1 MLQNPMQTYMKTI
14 RTKGGYVTFTGDN
27 PIHDKAIHM
36 SIPEG
41 EPGSDLPV
49 YCLDANNTSHK
60 GVKHIFN
67 MSTSSYDGSFAWYYT
82 PEGARK
88 IVNGKQDGDTV
99 TGDGMYGH
107 YSVTQIMQMQYI
119 VGAGEPSG
127 KALSRDNWKLS
138 KQIAI
143 WLVAMNGKEYWYKGN
158 GTYYFTANST
168 NINYFAEK
176 FGLNDSEK
184 ADVRNNTL
192 DLYNSA
198 VKYAYAM
205 QNYGTMEKS
214 PSISTAGSASIY
226 STGDSTYKIGPFK
239 LDYST
244 SSVRTIEGLEVT
256 GDAGKVTLDSN
267 YYEYSTGSRG
277 TTLPT
282 PGTSFYIHV
291 KNLGS
296 TSKITKVSIKYK
308 YESYAK
314 VDLYDAITEGSTYAT
329 QPVLLAER
337 STL

>member
-1 MLQNPMQTYMKTI
+1 MRTI
-14 RTKGGYVTFTGDN
+14 RIKIGYVTFTKDN
-27 PIHDKAIHM
+27 PIHKKALHL
-36 SIPEG
+36 SIPSG
-41 EPGSDLPV
+41 KPGSNLPV
-49 YCLDANNTSHK
+49 YCLNANTTSYV
-60 GVKHIFN
+60 GIKHIYN

-88 IVNGKQDGDTV
+88 IVNGKQEDDTV

-138 KQIAI
+138 KQVAI
-143 WLVAMNGKEYWYKGN
+143 WLVAMNGKEYWANGN
-158 GTYYFTANST
+158 YHFTANST
-168 NINYFAEK
+168 NIDYFAK
-176 FGLNDSEK
+176 RFGLNDSEIT
-184 ADVRNNTL
+184 DVKNNTL
-192 DLYNSA
+192 NLYNNA

-226 STGDSTYKIGPFK
+226 STGDSTYKIAPFK

-244 SSVRTIEGLEVT
+244 SSVRTIQSLEVT
-256 GDAGKVTLDSN
+256 GDAGQVALDSN

-277 TTLPT
+277 TTLPA

-314 VDLYDAITEGSTYAT
+314 VDLYDAITEGATNTT
-329 QPVLLAER
+329 QPILLAER